1 MTLAV
6 MSARPA
12 GFLGGL
18 VVLAFCALS
27 SSGSSAAQQHDMYG
41 NFTKAAKDV
50 KSSGTWLRVW
60 RTQIWTQLRQLQLD
74 REFAPLHIY
83 MNGDSSFR
91 QQKNF
96 LCSILQPGFEQR
108 GGPCWAVGESGQS

>member
-1 MTLAV
+1 

-12 GFLGGL
+12 GFLGAGFL
-18 VVLAFCALS
+18 VLAFVLS
-27 SSGSSAAQQHDMYG
+27 ASGSSAFQQHDMYG

-60 RTQIWTQLRQLQLD
+60 RTQIWTALKSLQLD
-74 REFAPLHIY
+74 RDFSPLHIY

-108 GGPCWAVGESGQS
+108 GGPCWAVGEPRQS